1 VLHGGSAAGRGPGAS
16 VVIPSFRGAA
26 ALEPT
31 LAALAAQT
39 LAPDRFEVVVVVN
52 GPAALEREPFE
63 ALRARWPDHRM
74 RLVLTETAG
83 ASLAW
88 NIGVQAS
95 RMEWLTF
102 VDDDDTTS
110 PRFLE
115 ALLGAARPGI
125 VPLTE
130 IHDVHADGS
139 VDESGSL
146 NQRIRAV
153 AGTTVAAARLP
164 QACGFNASKLVPT
177 RWAKAARYGTAMTNG
192 QDVAY
197 FGTLSLRHDIVFAVP
212 ADARDAAY
220 LRGYSDTSMSR
231 QALSFEFSIEQR
243 LEVIETLDRERRGES
258 RSRRAVADHLVKGQ
272 VSLMNRYL
280 REHLDERQAVLDA
293 IRRRNLSAFP
303 YRALAR

>member
-1 VLHGGSAAGRGPGAS
+1 
-16 VVIPSFRGAA
+16 
-26 ALEPT
+26 
-31 LAALAAQT
+31 
-39 LAPDRFEVVVVVN
+39 
-52 GPAALEREPFE
+52 
-63 ALRARWPDHRM
+63 
-74 RLVLTETAG
+74 
-83 ASLAW
+83 
-88 NIGVQAS
+88 
-95 RMEWLTF
+95 
-102 VDDDDTTS
+102 
-110 PRFLE
+110 
-115 ALLGAARPGI
+115 
-125 VPLTE
+125 
-130 IHDVHADGS
+130 
-139 VDESGSL
+139 
-146 NQRIRAV
+146 
-153 AGTTVAAARLP
+153 
-164 QACGFNASKLVPT
+164 
-177 RWAKAARYGTAMTNG
+177 MTNG